1 MHLSVC
7 DVFYSQCSH
16 QPVFAAI
23 MAVFRV
29 MLLQAYKGT
38 NVSPSLHN
46 NYNYNLI

>member
-16 QPVFAAI
+16 QNVFAAI
-23 MAVFRV
+23 MAIIRVV

-38 NVSPSLHN
+38 NVSPLLHN
-46 NYNYNLI
+46 N